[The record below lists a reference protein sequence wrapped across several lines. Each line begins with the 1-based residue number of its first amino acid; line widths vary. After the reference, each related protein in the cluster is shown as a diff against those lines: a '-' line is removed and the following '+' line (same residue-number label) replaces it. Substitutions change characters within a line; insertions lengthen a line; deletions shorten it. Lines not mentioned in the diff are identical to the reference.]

1 MTMQELDQLLEDTRR
16 LPRVE
21 DRVGHHTAIAI
32 IEIARQLVLLNQKL
46 GGGPAPKA
54 VKNQTVKKKKR

>member
-1 MTMQELDQLLEDTRR
+1 MTIQELDQLLEDTRR

-46 GGGPAPKA
+46 GGSPAPK
-54 VKNQTVKKKKR
+54 TVRKKKR